1 MAKHTEDRHA
11 CQEYRQLTRRS
22 FMARTTATAIA
33 LATPAWLPRVTF
45 AQSENSARD
54 VMVSIFLRGGADG
67 LTLVAPF
74 GDPAYYSLRPTI
86 AIPQPDSSNA
96 NRGVDL
102 DGFFC
107 LPNAMSSLLP
117 AFQSQDLL
125 VVHATGSTDPTRS
138 HFDAQNYME
147 VGVPGAND
155 LASGWLGRHLASRS
169 PMKANAAL
177 RAVGFSFGM
186 PLTLAGAP
194 ATLPIPDPA
203 NFGLAGSS
211 TTRTARL
218 NWLGNAYSAERDPLK
233 AAALNTQRT
242 IATLTGLNIA
252 GYAPAG
258 GAVYPTGSFAAAL
271 RSTAALIRADIGV
284 EAVQIDISGWDTH
297 SAQGPLTGSMANN
310 MRTFATSLAAFHQDL
325 EGASRLNQVTLAA
338 ISEFGRVAREN
349 GSQGTDHGH
358 GNCMFVMGGNT
369 NGGRVMSAWPGLS
382 PGQLYENQD
391 LAITIDHRDILA
403 EIVSQRLDNTNI
415 DYVFPGYTPSFRGA
429 VRIG

>member
-1 MAKHTEDRHA
+1 MAKQTTDPHA
-11 CQEYRQLTRRS
+11 CHEYRQLSRRS
-22 FMARTTATAIA
+22 FMARTTASAIA

-45 AQSENSARD
+45 AQSDSSSRD
-54 VMVSIFLRGGADG
+54 VIVSIFLRGGADG

-86 AIPQPDSSNA
+86 AIPRPDSSNA

-107 LPNAMSSLLP
+107 LPNAMASLLP
-117 AFQSQDLL
+117 AYQAGHLL

-155 LASGWLGRHLASRS
+155 LATGWLGRHLASRP
-169 PMKANAAL
+169 PMKADAAL

-194 ATLPIPDPA
+194 ATLPIPDPS
-203 NFGLAGSS
+203 NFGLSGSS

-218 NWLGNAYSAERDPLK
+218 NWLANTYASEPDPLK
-233 AAALNTQRT
+233 SAALNTQRT

-252 GYAPAG
+252 GYVPAG
-258 GAVYPTGSFAAAL
+258 AAVYPTGTFAAAL

-297 SAQGPLTGSMANN
+297 SAQGPLTGGMATN

-325 EGASRLNQVTLAA
+325 EGAGRLNQVTLAA

-369 NGGRVMSAWPGLS
+369 NGGRVMSNWPGLS
-382 PGQLYENQD
+382 AGQLYENQD
-391 LAITIDHRDILA
+391 LAITIDYRDILA
-403 EIVSQRLDNTNI
+403 EIVSQRLDNTAL

-429 VRIG
+429 VR

>member
-1 MAKHTEDRHA
+1 MAKHTQDPHA
-11 CQEYRQLTRRS
+11 CHEYRQLSRRS
-22 FMARTTATAIA
+22 FMARTTASAIA

-45 AQSENSARD
+45 AQSANSARD
-54 VMVSIFLRGGADG
+54 VIVSIFLRGGADG

-74 GDPAYYSLRPTI
+74 GDPAYYGLRPTI

-117 AFQSQDLL
+117 AYQAGHLL
-125 VVHATGSTDPTRS
+125 IVHATGSTDPTRS

-147 VGVPGAND
+147 VGVPGADD
-155 LASGWLGRHLASRS
+155 LSTGWLGRHLASR
-169 PMKANAAL
+169 PPTKANAAL

-194 ATLPIPDPA
+194 DTLPIPDPG
-203 NFGLAGSS
+203 NFGLSGSS

-218 NWLGNAYSAERDPLK
+218 NWLANAYASERDPLK
-233 AAALNTQRT
+233 SAALNTQRT

-252 GYAPAG
+252 GYVPAG
-258 GAVYPTGSFAAAL
+258 GAVYPTGTFAAAL

-297 SAQGPLTGSMANN
+297 SAQGPLTGGMATN
-310 MRTFATSLAAFHQDL
+310 MRTFATSLAAFHQDIA
-325 EGASRLNQVTLAA
+325 GADRLNQVTLAA
-338 ISEFGRVAREN
+338 ISEFGRVAKEN

-369 NGGRVMSAWPGLS
+369 NGGRVMANWPGLS
-382 PGQLYENQD
+382 PGQLYQSQD

-403 EIVSQRLDNTNI
+403 EIVSRRLDNSNI
-415 DYVFPGYTPSFRGA
+415 DLVFPGYTPSFRGA
-429 VRIG
+429 VR

>member
-1 MAKHTEDRHA
+1 MAKHTQDPHA
-11 CQEYRQLTRRS
+11 CHEYRQLSRRS
-22 FMARTTATAIA
+22 FMARTTASAIA

-45 AQSENSARD
+45 AQSASSARD
-54 VMVSIFLRGGADG
+54 VIVSIFMRGGADG

-74 GDPAYYSLRPTI
+74 GDPAYYTLRPTI
-86 AIPQPDSSNA
+86 AIPRPDSTNA

-117 AFQSQDLL
+117 AYQAGHLL
-125 VVHATGSTDPTRS
+125 VVHATGSTDPPRS

-147 VGVPGAND
+147 VGVPGASD
-155 LASGWLGRHLASRS
+155 LASGWLGRHLASR
-169 PMKANAAL
+169 PPVKADAAL

-194 ATLPIPDPA
+194 AALPIPDPG
-203 NFGLAGSS
+203 NFGLSGSS
-211 TTRTARL
+211 ATRTARL
-218 NWLGNAYSAERDPLK
+218 DWLANAYASERDPLK
-233 AAALNTQRT
+233 TAALNTQRT

-252 GYAPAG
+252 GYVPAA
-258 GAVYPTGSFAAAL
+258 GAVYPTGTFAAAL

-297 SAQGPLTGSMANN
+297 SAQGPLTGGMANN
-310 MRTFATSLAAFHQDL
+310 MRTFATSLAAFHQDI
-325 EGASRLNQVTLAA
+325 EGAGRLNQVTLAA

-369 NGGRVMSAWPGLS
+369 NGGKVMANWPGLGA
-382 PGQLYENQD
+382 GQLYENQD

-403 EIVSQRLDNTNI
+403 EIVARRLDNANL
-415 DYVFPGYTPSFRGA
+415 DHVFPGYVPSFRGA
-429 VRIG
+429 VR